1 MPHLLTNSKTDA
13 STLFFW
19 FAFVPL
25 FMLIPLVYVL
35 WSCGNILY
43 KGMVPPVGR
52 RRNLAL
58 YFFRLIFV
66 FVFMWLPFIVITFVV
81 NPAIAGPQNPWLL
94 WTGAAWSHLQ
104 GLVSVIVS
112 CTKED
117 IKDCLVGTLTCDHC
131 LKRRRREDNNRR
143 QRNTTI
149 THMTHSNATDDHENS
164 NLEEDDNLAA
174 IRSYSIMRSFNNF
187 SDIGSSIISA
197 RRSSSSMT
205 ATRSS
210 GEQIQDVAA
219 LTFIESGR
227 IVEED
232 ETIDDEYKHELSPK
246 QDIAEVEKEEQNTDI
261 ADDSNRSPLDISDRL
276 REEGI

>member
-1 MPHLLTNSKTDA
+1 VPHLLTNSYKTDA
-13 STLFFW
+13 STWFFW

-81 NPAIAGPQNPWLL
+81 NPALPGPQNPWLL

-197 RRSSSSMT
+197 RRT
-205 ATRSS
+205 AARSS
-210 GEQIQDVAA
+210 GEQIQDVTA
-219 LTFIESGR
+219 LTSIESVR
-227 IVEED
+227 IVMEED
-232 ETIDDEYKHELSPK
+232 GDFQEDDDYKHKLSPK
-246 QDIAEVEKEEQNTDI
+246 EDIAEVEKEEQNTDI

>member
-1 MPHLLTNSKTDA
+1 M
-13 STLFFW
+13 
-19 FAFVPL
+19 
-25 FMLIPLVYVL
+25 
-35 WSCGNILY
+35 
-43 KGMVPPVGR
+43 
-52 RRNLAL
+52 
-58 YFFRLIFV
+58 
-66 FVFMWLPFIVITFVV
+66 
-81 NPAIAGPQNPWLL
+81 
-94 WTGAAWSHLQ
+94 
-104 GLVSVIVS
+104 SVIVS

-164 NLEEDDNLAA
+164 NLEEDDNSAA

-219 LTFIESGR
+219 LTSIESGK

-232 ETIDDEYKHELSPK
+232 DDFQEDDEYKHKLSPK
-246 QDIAEVEKEEQNTDI
+246 EDIAEVEKEEQNTDI

>member
-1 MPHLLTNSKTDA
+1 M
-13 STLFFW
+13 
-19 FAFVPL
+19 
-25 FMLIPLVYVL
+25 
-35 WSCGNILY
+35 
-43 KGMVPPVGR
+43 
-52 RRNLAL
+52 
-58 YFFRLIFV
+58 
-66 FVFMWLPFIVITFVV
+66 
-81 NPAIAGPQNPWLL
+81 
-94 WTGAAWSHLQ
+94 
-104 GLVSVIVS
+104 SVIVS

-143 QRNTTI
+143 QRNSTI

-197 RRSSSSMT
+197 RRSYSSVT

-210 GEQIQDVAA
+210 GEQIQDVTA
-219 LTFIESGR
+219 LTSIESGR
-227 IVEED
+227 RVMEED
-232 ETIDDEYKHELSPK
+232 DDFQEDDEYKHNLSPK
-246 QDIAEVEKEEQNTDI
+246 EDIAEVEKEEQNTDI

>member
-1 MPHLLTNSKTDA
+1 
-13 STLFFW
+13 
-19 FAFVPL
+19 
-25 FMLIPLVYVL
+25 
-35 WSCGNILY
+35 
-43 KGMVPPVGR
+43 
-52 RRNLAL
+52 
-58 YFFRLIFV
+58 
-66 FVFMWLPFIVITFVV
+66 MWLPFIVITFVV
-81 NPAIAGPQNPWLL
+81 NPALHGPQNPWLL

-131 LKRRRREDNNRR
+131 LKRRREDNRR
-143 QRNTTI
+143 QRNTTMI

-197 RRSSSSMT
+197 RRSSSS
-205 ATRSS
+205 AARSS

-219 LTFIESGR
+219 LTSIESGR
-227 IVEED
+227 IVMEFLE
-232 ETIDDEYKHELSPK
+232 DDEYKHELSPK
-246 QDIAEVEKEEQNTDI
+246 EDIAEVEKEEQNTDI

>member
-1 MPHLLTNSKTDA
+1 MIT
-13 STLFFW
+13 
-19 FAFVPL
+19 
-25 FMLIPLVYVL
+25 
-35 WSCGNILY
+35 
-43 KGMVPPVGR
+43 R
-52 RRNLAL
+52 
-58 YFFRLIFV
+58 IF
-66 FVFMWLPFIVITFVV
+66 
-81 NPAIAGPQNPWLL
+81 QNPWLL

-197 RRSSSSMT
+197 RRTSSRRSSSSMT

-210 GEQIQDVAA
+210 GEQIQDVTA
-219 LTFIESGR
+219 LTSIESGR
-227 IVEED
+227 IVMEE
-232 ETIDDEYKHELSPK
+232 EPK
-246 QDIAEVEKEEQNTDI
+246 VEKEEQHTDI
-261 ADDSNRSPLDISDRL
+261 ADDSNRSPLDISDTL